1 MSKFHAIYGKGGS
14 SSSGG
19 IVTKLVK
26 SVNIDSSG
34 LNNVTIDISN
44 DVSNYNSI
52 TNDNII
58 IEFNDIASKTAA
70 VAKLNHTYDAN
81 TGIITITSNSNDLP
95 FASTS
100 ETTLKLNVFLAGEV
114 VIPPVKPIT
123 GYKVS
128 EGYASITGSSIK
140 NLITGD
146 TIDVNLNSKTIIG
159 TKDDIIIA
167 TYATRA
173 IGGSDVGIPYTNI
186 NNAVLMIPNDGKGY
200 IALLGKGA
208 NDENGGY
215 SSIAI
220 LKSADGSAFTV
231 TGKDC
236 GGNWNSGS
244 LIKLTPEE

>member
-1 MSKFHAIYGKGGS
+1 MSLFHAIYGKGGS
-14 SSSGG
+14 SSGG

-26 SVNIDSSG
+26 NVTVSNSD

-44 DVSNYNSI
+44 DVNNYNSI

-58 IEFNDIASKTAA
+58 IEFTDIASKAAA
-70 VAKLNHTYDAN
+70 VAKLNHTYNAD

-95 FASTS
+95 FASKS
-100 ETTLKLNVFLAGEV
+100 ETTLELNVFLAGKV

-128 EGYASITGSSIK
+128 EGYASITGNSIK

-146 TIDVNLNSKTIIG
+146 TIDANLNGKTIIG

-173 IGGSDVGIPYTNI
+173 SEGSDVGMPYTSI
-186 NNAVLMIPNDGKGY
+186 TNAVSMIPNDDKGY
-200 IALLGKGA
+200 IALLGVGL
-208 NDENGGY
+208 NDEEGGY

-220 LKSADGSAFTV
+220 LKSADGNAFTV
-231 TGKDC
+231 TGINC
-236 GGNWNSGS
+236 GGSWNSGS